1 MGCLAANLSTIC
13 TLVPSLASLDPAQ
26 SSLPSMVALRSA
38 HSSLVAAH
46 ARLDTDY
53 ANWDA
58 RPLSYDGCGNAQHRF
73 HPDDLPTAADLPSL
87 ADIAKGNK
95 ATCTR
100 TQRTLSTIRHHIRWC
115 ALHRDLGADGSR
127 REQVRF
133 ISASQRCAGAAYD
146 AVPSHAYFQTPSDEL
161 LVMVQRRLGLE
172 LSCLGGIDTS
182 DALGGIAIDAFGD
195 TLLTHHN
202 HSQRHN
208 GVAAMLARAA
218 KQAHTG
224 KKVLVDS
231 LESESFSPGARPD
244 VAVLR
249 GAGLKHL
256 LLEVKVVCPLSSN
269 PSSTGEAGTYAAF
282 ANTAPELQ
290 RHNLGCGAIG
300 DRAATDAHYHGAIE
314 NGHTVELFIVETFG
328 GFEESAVRVLN
339 DWARLARGKTPEG
352 EEPPWSARNFF
363 PYWSQVVSTSAQ
375 KAAAAEILSR
385 VREEVAARN
394 AASMR
399 GA

>member
-1 MGCLAANLSTIC
+1 MQGGSKLWGLS
-13 TLVPSLASLDPAQ
+13 VVKRNPWP
-26 SSLPSMVALRSA
+26 VE
-38 HSSLVAAH
+38 VE
-46 ARLDTDY
+46 
-53 ANWDA
+53 
-58 RPLSYDGCGNAQHRF
+58 F
-73 HPDDLPTAADLPSL
+73 
-87 ADIAKGNK
+87 
-95 ATCTR
+95 
-100 TQRTLSTIRHHIRWC
+100 
-115 ALHRDLGADGSR
+115 
-127 REQVRF
+127 
-133 ISASQRCAGAAYD
+133 
-146 AVPSHAYFQTPSDEL
+146 L
-161 LVMVQRRLGLE
+161 LCDKIFTVMVQRRLGLE

-256 LLEVKVVCPLSSN
+256 LLEVKLVCPLSSN

-300 DRAATDAHYHGAIE
+300 DRAATDAHYRGAIE
-314 NGHTVELFIVETFG
+314 NGHTVELFIVET
-328 GFEESAVRVLN
+328 SALRRERCAFSMTGRA
-339 DWARLARGKTPEG
+339 WRAARRPRARSRRGRRATSSPTG
-352 EEPPWSARNFF
+352 PRSSAR
-363 PYWSQVVSTSAQ
+363 PRRRRRPRRS
-375 KAAAAEILSR
+375 
-385 VREEVAARN
+385 
-394 AASMR
+394 
-399 GA
+399 